1 MCTESKGRTIH
12 LLKKNSKPVPQ
23 VRPRRKIDLKGTF
36 SQYKQ
41 AQEEHKR
48 EETEE
53 EAAKSD
59 NILTVPRSFI
69 NNDGSANVNPTFPNV
84 IGNVE
89 DMRSVLLSEGEHTRP
104 LEGGD
109 VQMEQPDGNADNN
122 YKDITPSLKRAARN
136 KSKQRL

>member
-1 MCTESKGRTIH
+1 M
-12 LLKKNSKPVPQ
+12 
-23 VRPRRKIDLKGTF
+23 RPRRKIDLLGSF
-36 SQYKQ
+36 EQFKQ
-41 AQEEHKR
+41 VQEEHKK
-48 EETEE
+48 EETEA
-53 EAAKSD
+53 EAAQSD
-59 NILTVPRSFI
+59 KILAAPRAFI
-69 NNDGSANVNPTFPNV
+69 NNDGSVNFNPAFPNV

-109 VQMEQPDGNADNN
+109 AQMEQPDGNAGNN